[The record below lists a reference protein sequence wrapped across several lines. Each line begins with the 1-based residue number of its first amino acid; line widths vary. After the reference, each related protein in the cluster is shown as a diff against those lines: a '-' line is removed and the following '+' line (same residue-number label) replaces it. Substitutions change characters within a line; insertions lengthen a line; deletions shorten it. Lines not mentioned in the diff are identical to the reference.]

1 MMITSLIA
9 VAFGTFGTGA
19 NNTTVAYDN
28 TLILRTGVVNVGTLK
43 NQSNYAGM
51 DYEYRVTANCDFR
64 ETTNDNGDLEYWVH
78 FNSWTG
84 AIWYYPDT
92 GTPTIYAQNSTYF
105 NYFESSVINDPL
117 NNFTI
122 SVSLGNQTANRGTI
136 YGDCRWYDHGLDEE
150 SGISVS
156 KSELILGS
164 NLVAKRP
171 ESLEFNYDLDN
182 LYQQVRNAFGLA
194 KGGYTAGYD
203 NGYAD
208 GNANGYGTG
217 YDDGYADG
225 FAHGVETDDTAFT
238 IFNGILTIGMIPI
251 NVFLAMFDFD
261 ILGINIS
268 NFVMSLLTVLV
279 TLWVIRTISGGKNEN
294 S

>member
-19 NNTTVAYDN
+19 GGTNAYNNTLYLN
-28 TLILRTGVVNVGTLK
+28 TGVVNVGTLK

-51 DYEYRVTANCDFR
+51 EYEYRVTADCDFR
-64 ETTNDNGDLEYWVH
+64 ETTNSNGDTEYWVH

-84 AIWYYPDT
+84 TIWYIPDT
-92 GTPTIYAQNSTYF
+92 GSPTVYATSTQYY
-105 NYFESSVINDPL
+105 NNFESSLITDPL
-117 NNFTI
+117 NNLTAT
-122 SVSLGNQTANRGTI
+122 VYLGNQTASSGTI
-136 YGDCRWYDHGLDEE
+136 YSSVGWYDHGLDED
-150 SGISVS
+150 SGINVS
-156 KSELILGS
+156 KTELILGS
-164 NLVAKRP
+164 NTVAKRT
-171 ESLEFNYDLDN
+171 ESLTFNYDLDN

-194 KGGYTAGYD
+194 KGGYTAGYE

-208 GNANGYGTG
+208 GNSNGYDTG

-225 FAHGVETDDTAFT
+225 FSQGVTADDTAFT
-238 IFNGILTIGMIPI
+238 IFNGILTIGMLPI